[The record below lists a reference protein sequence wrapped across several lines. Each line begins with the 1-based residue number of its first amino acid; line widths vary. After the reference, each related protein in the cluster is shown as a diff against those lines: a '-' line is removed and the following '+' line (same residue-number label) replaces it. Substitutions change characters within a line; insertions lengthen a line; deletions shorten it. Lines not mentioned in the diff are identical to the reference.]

1 MASRNTYKEDEILE
15 EPFNIK
21 HLLRAWVYVKKHAN
35 KMLFA
40 LILSAL
46 GAVAG
51 LFVPLVQQI
60 ALDEAIPNKNKKFL
74 FILAGLMILTYLV
87 SVVFT
92 TIRSRIMTKVGQDII
107 YDIRRDLFEHLQRL
121 PFQYYDD
128 RPQGKILVR
137 VVNYVNSVSDMLS
150 NGLINVILEIINLLF
165 IVVFMFIVDVK
176 LSLVVLCG
184 VPVLAV
190 FMFWIKNKQRIAW
203 QMGALHLKLASIKL
217 NLSS

>member
-51 LFVPLVQQI
+51 LFVPLIQQI
-60 ALDEAIPNKNKKFL
+60 ALDETIPDKNTKFL

-121 PFQYYDD
+121 PFQ
-128 RPQGKILVR
+128 
-137 VVNYVNSVSDMLS
+137 
-150 NGLINVILEIINLLF
+150 
-165 IVVFMFIVDVK
+165 
-176 LSLVVLCG
+176 
-184 VPVLAV
+184 
-190 FMFWIKNKQRIAW
+190 
-203 QMGALHLKLASIKL
+203 
-217 NLSS
+217 